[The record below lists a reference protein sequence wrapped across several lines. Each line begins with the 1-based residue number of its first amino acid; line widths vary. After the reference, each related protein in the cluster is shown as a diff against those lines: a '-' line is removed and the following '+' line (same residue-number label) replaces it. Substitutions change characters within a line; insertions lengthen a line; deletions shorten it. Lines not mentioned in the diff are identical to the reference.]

1 MVVTDP
7 GSWVWAGAGVHA
19 GESLPGLVGPEFDQ
33 VNPSEP
39 TPRPIEVLARS
50 PVSCGAAPTYSDV
63 SYYVAASGA
72 GVFDAGTEDWI
83 CALPAA
89 GCLAAAPPAVRRAI
103 QAATANIL
111 IAFAAGPAGR
121 AHPARELIPS
131 TGGRP
136 PLLGTS

>member
-1 MVVTDP
+1 M
-7 GSWVWAGAGVHA
+7 
-19 GESLPGLVGPEFDQ
+19 
-33 VNPSEP
+33 
-39 TPRPIEVLARS
+39 LARS

-83 CALPAA
+83 CALPVAA
-89 GCLAAAPPAVRRAI
+89 GCPAPAPPAVQRAI

-111 IAFAAGPAGR
+111 TAFAAGPAGR
-121 AHPARELIPS
+121 AHPAQELIPS

-136 PLLGTS
+136 PQLGTS

>member
-1 MVVTDP
+1 
-7 GSWVWAGAGVHA
+7 VHG

-33 VNPSEP
+33 VNPAEP

-63 SYYVAASGA
+63 TYYVAASGA
-72 GVFDAGTEDWI
+72 GVFGSGTEDWI

-89 GCLAAAPPAVRRAI
+89 TDCPASGVGQPTVRRAVE
-103 QAATANIL
+103 AATANIL
-111 IAFAAGPAGR
+111 RAFAAGPAGR
-121 AHPARELIPS
+121 AHPAQELIPG

>member
-1 MVVTDP
+1 
-7 GSWVWAGAGVHA
+7 
-19 GESLPGLVGPEFDQ
+19 VGPEVDQ
-33 VNPSEP
+33 VNPAEP

-50 PVSCGAAPTYSDV
+50 PVSCGAAPSYSDV
-63 SYYVAASGA
+63 TYYTAASGA

-83 CALPAA
+83 CGLPEAA
-89 GCLAAAPPAVRRAI
+89 GCPAPGPAAARHAI

-111 IAFAAGPAGR
+111 AAFAAGPAGR

-136 PLLGTS
+136 PLLGTT